1 LLKTDKVITDGASAA
16 VGPIRASDFQTAK
29 QSMAMKPRGSF
40 LIVMVLV
47 LMGSVAWAGP
57 PATASV
63 DALPDDDAVAP
74 ADPVPFDPFD
84 NPIDNSYGDKDLM
97 LQAVADPFVGLNR
110 AMFVFN
116 DKLYFWVLKPVASG
130 YRVVVPTPVRVS
142 VKDFFFNLLS
152 PVRFVNCIL
161 QGKWR
166 SAEGEF
172 CRFMVNTTAG
182 CLGLYNLV
190 RDKPQFNPPEE
201 DFGQTLG
208 YWTVGNGFFI
218 VWPLF
223 GPSTLRD
230 TMGSLGDWALNPVSF
245 MQLVNVDAG
254 QLTSTTTNVVAYS
267 VRVVNDTSFRIGD
280 YETLKNASLDPYE
293 AFRNAYIQ
301 NRLSKIAQ

>member
-1 LLKTDKVITDGASAA
+1 
-16 VGPIRASDFQTAK
+16 
-29 QSMAMKPRGSF
+29 MAMKPRRSF
-40 LIVMVLV
+40 LVVVVVV
-47 LMGSVAWAGP
+47 LMGSLAWADL
-57 PATASV
+57 PATASA
-63 DALPDDDAVAP
+63 DASPGDDAAAT
-74 ADPVPFDPFD
+74 ADSVPFDPFD
-84 NPIDNSYGDKDLM
+84 NPSENRSGEKDLM
-97 LQAVADPFVGLNR
+97 MQVVADPFAGLNR

-152 PVRFVNCIL
+152 PVRFVNCIF
-161 QGKWR
+161 QGKWK

-182 CLGLYNLV
+182 CLGLYNVV

-208 YWTVGNGFFI
+208 YWNVDNGFFI

-230 TMGSLGDWALNPVSF
+230 TVGSLGDWALNPVSF

>member
-1 LLKTDKVITDGASAA
+1 
-16 VGPIRASDFQTAK
+16 
-29 QSMAMKPRGSF
+29 M
-40 LIVMVLV
+40 IVMVLV